1 MGEAW
6 FAASSHFHLE
16 QMCVKSLDGV
26 PVDLDNS
33 VYLLSFKESHRRT
46 VMKSGAIVPF
56 KAMEKKKKC
65 AGKDVVWAWT
75 VLILRHNK
83 QFVTSICGNSDL
95 SFAF

>member
-1 MGEAW
+1 VQCVHIHGVSRGSESKQEKMGEAW

-65 AGKDVVWAWT
+65 AGKDVVWA
-75 VLILRHNK
+75 
-83 QFVTSICGNSDL
+83 
-95 SFAF
+95 